1 MTMRRALLALVALI
15 AVLAA
20 ACGGADGT
28 ADVPEARPAL
38 HEDRLELPE
47 YDPEGFRALL
57 ASLEGTPVVVNVWAS
72 WCGPCRVE
80 GPHLASLARE
90 YEGRVQFLGVDILD
104 NREAARDFILEF
116 DWPYPSVFDP
126 QGEIRDSLG
135 FLGQP
140 VTLVVDREGDVVFE
154 WSGAVSEEQ
163 LRAELEAVVS

>member
-1 MTMRRALLALVALI
+1 MSVRGALLTLVTL
-15 AVLAA
+15 LAA
-20 ACGGADGT
+20 ACGGSEGASP
-28 ADVPEARPAL
+28 PEAAPTL
-38 HEDRLELPE
+38 HENRLALPE
-47 YDPEGFRALL
+47 YDAEEFRALL
-57 ASLEGTPVVVNVWAS
+57 RGLEGTPVVVNVWAS

-80 GPHLASLARE
+80 GPHLATLARE

-140 VTLVVDREGDVVFE
+140 VTLVVDEAGEVVFE
-154 WSGAVSEEQ
+154 WSGAVAEEQ
-163 LRAELEAVVS
+163 LRSEIEAVIS

>member
-1 MTMRRALLALVALI
+1 MTRRAVLALLAAL
-15 AVLAA
+15 AT
-20 ACGGADGT
+20 ACGGAGAPDE
-28 ADVPEARPAL
+28 APEAAPTL
-38 HEDRLELPE
+38 HENRLELPE
-47 YDPEGFRALL
+47 YESDGFRALL
-57 ASLEGTPVVVNVWAS
+57 RSLEGTPVVVNVWAS

-104 NREAARDFILEF
+104 NREAARDFILEL

-140 VTLVVDREGDVVFE
+140 VTLVVDREGEVAFE

-163 LRAELEAVVS
+163 LREEIEAVVS

>member
-1 MTMRRALLALVALI
+1 MTRRAVLALLAAL
-15 AVLAA
+15 AT
-20 ACGGADGT
+20 ACGGAGAPDE
-28 ADVPEARPAL
+28 APEAAPKL

-47 YDPEGFRALL
+47 YEPDGFRALL
-57 ASLEGTPVVVNVWAS
+57 RSLEGTPVVVNVWAS

-104 NREAARDFILEF
+104 NREAARDFILEL

-140 VTLVVDREGDVVFE
+140 VTLVVDREGEVVFE

-163 LRAELEAVVS
+163 LREEIEAVVS